1 MIFGMS
7 MTCVFVMNANMFALA
22 EYYSIL
28 VSFMI
33 LNAGLRYNRK
43 SLNVMR
49 HEHNVNNAIWL
60 EVKEIIF
67 PAIRLWRNSYFG
79 ILVLG
84 YSSAGKNETKNK
96 NKTKKKNSSAGVM
109 YGNL

>member
-1 MIFGMS
+1 MIFDMS

-43 SLNVMR
+43 SLYVMR
-49 HEHNVNNAIWL
+49 HEYNVSNTIWL

-67 PAIRLWRNSYFG
+67 PANFG
-79 ILVLG
+79 ILVLSN
-84 YSSAGKNETKNK
+84 SSAIKNETKQK
-96 NKTKKKNSSAGVM
+96 KKEKKNSSAGVM